1 MRTGRLV
8 IWQSKDGENEWS
20 PVPNTMVPDWMR
32 DKDVLGSLVANP
44 GEMAQRGDSLWY
56 RVEKLED
63 SPILIPHAPN
73 LKHKTAVLQS
83 VK

>member
-8 IWQSKDGENEWS
+8 IWGSPDGE
-20 PVPNTMVPDWMR
+20 TDWMPIR
-32 DKDVLGSLVANP
+32 PEVVPSWVTEPETLGDLVAKP
-44 GEMAQRGDSLWY
+44 AMAQRGDSLWY

-63 SPILIPHAPN
+63 SPILIPHTPN